1 MVFRTP
7 SDRGDDAMASR
18 RAILER
24 LERGL
29 TKDIKRTTKRL
40 DVIRKLIALEHENEG
55 ALRIAAARRAGEE
68 LIEAACGLLEAHG
81 GEMHVRELEQQ
92 LAALAGEDRVVNLH
106 AQIRRHPERIVPR
119 QNGFLAL
126 APSRPRKQ
134 TGHAAEVPTWP
145 PKILQLGSSDA
156 AKNRL
161 RSPKA
166 AKRKQGSGHPERP
179 S

>member
-1 MVFRTP
+1 
-7 SDRGDDAMASR
+7 MASR

-40 DVIRKLIALEHENEG
+40 DVIRKLIALEHKNED

-68 LIEAACGLLEAHG
+68 LVEAACGLLEAHG
-81 GEMHVRELEQQ
+81 GQMHVRELEEQ

-106 AQIRRHPERIVPR
+106 AHIRRHPERIVPR
-119 QNGFLAL
+119 QNGFMAL
-126 APSRPRKQ
+126 ASVRTRKR
-134 TGHAAEVPTWP
+134 TARRAEVPTWP
-145 PKILQLGSSDA
+145 PNNPQLGSSDA
-156 AKNRL
+156 AKSRP
-161 RSPKA
+161 RSPVA